1 MADLPTPVLI
11 AADKREVIPVELVG
25 ERYSILPPK
34 TAVTLKMAVRAK
46 QAGSDPALMYE
57 ALQEWIDKAFGKKA
71 KEVHKRLDDPDDLLD
86 IEHITELM
94 KAVIEVSTG
103 NPTS

>member
-1 MADLPTPVLI
+1 MADLQTPILI

-34 TAVTLKMAVRAK
+34 TSLTLKMAVRAK
-46 QAGSDPALMYE
+46 EAGSDPALMYE

-71 KEVHKRLDDPDDLLD
+71 KEVHKRLHDSEDLLD

-94 KAVIEVSTG
+94 KRIIEVTSG